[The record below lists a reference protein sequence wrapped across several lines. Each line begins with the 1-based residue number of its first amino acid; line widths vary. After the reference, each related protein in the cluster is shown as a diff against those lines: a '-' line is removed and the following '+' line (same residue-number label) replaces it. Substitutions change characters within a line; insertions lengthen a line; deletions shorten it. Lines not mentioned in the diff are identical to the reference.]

1 MRDSNG
7 KLHPIMSNMLFAIT
21 GNHTH
26 KEEERNG
33 NNLSVVGLSPGGAM
47 HAHLHNTRG
56 QGAARYHQK
65 QTQQKIIKN
74 CTMHHCKARALIQ
87 LINEGTAVS
96 GVSSA
101 PLEPLELLPFEGDP
115 ILARRNSSSNTTT
128 ILREKSIMEGHIS
141 DERLGGSMY
150 ETTDLNIEQIRLNFC
165 ARVRKENAPV
175 PWPFCREVLG
185 TTELLGMGRK
195 GLRRGTKEQKKAKA
209 KKAKAKFNKALEGY
223 SGSRRT
229 KEQKKATAKKA
240 KAKT

>member
-1 MRDSNG
+1 M
-7 KLHPIMSNMLFAIT
+7 
-21 GNHTH
+21 
-26 KEEERNG
+26 
-33 NNLSVVGLSPGGAM
+33 
-47 HAHLHNTRG
+47 
-56 QGAARYHQK
+56 
-65 QTQQKIIKN
+65 
-74 CTMHHCKARALIQ
+74 IQ
-87 LINEGTAVS
+87 LINGGTAVS
-96 GVSSA
+96 GASSA

-115 ILARRNSSSNTTT
+115 ILARRNSSTNTTAVM
-128 ILREKSIMEGHIS
+128 REKSIMEGHIS
-141 DERLGGSMY
+141 DERPGGSMY